1 MNIAGAWFW
10 CLSSLLLCV
19 YICVCIIVSHGS
31 KYIVNPLTSNFVYI
45 HSSDQHIGSP
55 ILTQI
60 VSHPC
65 LWCVFFQQHVVSFS
79 SMCTYTTVLPPSEH
93 NDYLGYDYKQPTH
106 WYLLQIFFI
115 SRSWKYLFHFLF
127 DSLSQVSNSFIPS
140 MIRKK
145 NNDSISHNSN
155 IISHSYSN

>member
-45 HSSDQHIGSP
+45 HSSDQHICSP

-65 LWCVFFQQHVVSFS
+65 LWCVFSS
-79 SMCTYTTVLPPSEH
+79 SMLFLSPPCVH
-93 NDYLGYDYKQPTH
+93 IPLFFHLVNIMTILGMIINNQHTDIYCRFFLFQDH
-106 WYLLQIFFI
+106 ENIFFI
-115 SRSWKYLFHFLF
+115 SYLTLCHKSVIHLF
-127 DSLSQVSNSFIPS
+127 QVW
-140 MIRKK
+140 
-145 NNDSISHNSN
+145 
-155 IISHSYSN
+155 